1 MRTQWL
7 VQALLAAALAACQAT
22 GPPQPVKSPIDDRE
36 YRHVVL
42 PNHLHALL
50 IHAPGSDR
58 AAAAASVAR
67 GSDHDPDAHE
77 GLAHFVEHM
86 LFIATEKYPEVDGFT
101 DFVLKRGGGYSAC
114 TASDRTTYH
123 FHLRADRLPEAL
135 DRFAQFFV
143 APRFDPD
150 YVEREKES
158 VQSEYQ
164 LQSKQDEWRGFAVDK
179 RLFNPAHP
187 TSRFNIGSLE
197 TLRGAGVPEVA
208 RSSRPTTP
216 PTPSRSPFSD
226 LKTST
231 TWKRSSPNDS
241 APSSTAG
248 SGRGPPIH
256 RFTAPGHS
264 RPATRG
270 GPSRKREA
278 SGSPFRS
285 RRSSRTTAP
294 SRRITS
300 RGLSATRVRGA
311 CMTC

>member
-1 MRTQWL
+1 M
-7 VQALLAAALAACQAT
+7 
-22 GPPQPVKSPIDDRE
+22 
-36 YRHVVL
+36 VL

-101 DFVLKRGGGYSAC
+101 DFVLKHGGSYSAY

-123 FHLRADRLPEAL
+123 FHLKADRLPEAL

-187 TSRFNIGSLE
+187 DLAVQHRQPRDPARRRRAGSARV
-197 TLRGAGVPEVA
+197 LRGQLLRRRHHG
-208 RSSRPTTP
+208 RR
-216 PTPSRSPFSD
+216 FSD

-231 TWKRSSPNDS
+231 TWEALVAERFRRRRRPRARGKALQS
-241 APSSTAG
+241 AALQPRDT
-248 SGRGPPIH
+248 
-256 RFTAPGHS
+256 PGQLRVADRQGNAKPRVHLS
-264 RPATRG
+264 DPAAQAALSHQTSLV
-270 GPSRKREA
+270 PLVID
-278 SGSPFRS
+278 RS
-285 RRSSRTTAP
+285 RRSRNP
-294 SRRITS
+294 P
-300 RGLSATRVRGA
+300 
-311 CMTC
+311 